1 VNRLGTALTRD
12 RLELGWLAFAVANL
26 LAMVLLVSMGGPPDW
41 ETVPF
46 HFIYV
51 SFTILYGFRAW
62 RTGRTVLGITFVTC
76 STALITLVA
85 IRQGRE
91 NWAELTEVPLMTLM
105 FLVMVFH
112 VRRRQQ
118 ATAVA
123 QRLAHQRSLDLARQ
137 KAFLSDVSHEL
148 MTPITI
154 ARGSIDVLGRDSE
167 RSGDDVEETLAI
179 VGSEL
184 ARMGRL
190 IQRLLL
196 LENAAVAD
204 HLRPV
209 PTDVAPFLR
218 EAYARW
224 ARTGDREIAL
234 GETPDGTAPL
244 DRDHALLAL
253 DAALENAVQHAG
265 EGARIELRGEPA
277 GDRLLL
283 EVSDDGRGIDPQEVP
298 RLFERFY
305 RPDRA
310 RNRRHGG
317 AGLGLSIVDAIMR
330 SHGGE
335 ASISSA
341 PGLGTTV
348 TLAFPGYVANGAHDV
363 APVTDSCD
371 LDHTVQLPS

>member
-1 VNRLGTALTRD
+1 
-12 RLELGWLAFAVANL
+12 
-26 LAMVLLVSMGGPPDW
+26 MVLLVSMGGPPDW

-62 RTGRTVLGITFVTC
+62 RTGRTVLGIAFVTC
-76 STALITLVA
+76 STALITLIA
-85 IRQGRE
+85 IGQGRE

-154 ARGSIDVLGRDSE
+154 ARGSIEVLGRDEE
-167 RSGDDVEETLAI
+167 RSGEDVEETLEI

-224 ARTGDREIAL
+224 ARTGDHDIVL
-234 GETPDGTAPL
+234 GETPQGTAPL

-265 EGARIELRGEPA
+265 EGARIELRGE
-277 GDRLLL
+277 GDSDRLLL
-283 EVSDDGRGIDPQEVP
+283 EVSDSGRGIDPQELP

-330 SHGGE
+330 AHGGD

-341 PGLGTTV
+341 PGVGTTV

-363 APVTDSCD
+363 PPVADGRD